1 MEETIGKR
9 IARYRKEKGMTQE
22 ALAEIMGISAQAVSK
37 WENDASYPEI
47 GLLPLLSKTLG
58 VTTDAILTGKDD
70 KVKVVPESQRKS
82 LDAMTLRIR
91 VISAEGDKIR
101 VNLPMSL
108 VKMAMSLGIEI
119 GPAYLG
125 ENGDALKGVDL
136 KKIVDLVE
144 QGMVGKIV
152 EVESSSGDIV
162 EVVVE

>member
-22 ALAEIMGISAQAVSK
+22 ALAEKMGISAQAVSK

-125 ENGDALKGVDL
+125 ENGDSCEHL
-136 KKIVDLVE
+136 
-144 QGMVGKIV
+144 
-152 EVESSSGDIV
+152 
-162 EVVVE
+162 